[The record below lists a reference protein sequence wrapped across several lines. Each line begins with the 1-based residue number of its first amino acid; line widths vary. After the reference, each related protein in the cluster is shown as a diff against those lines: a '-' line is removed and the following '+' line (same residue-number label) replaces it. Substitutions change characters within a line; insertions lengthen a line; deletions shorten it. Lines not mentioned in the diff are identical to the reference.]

1 MYPYANKKG
10 NINIKR
16 KREKKKK
23 KKKKY
28 KKSRK
33 FLAKQNKGE

>member
-16 KREKKKK
+16 KRERKKIEKK
-23 KKKKY
+23 C
-28 KKSRK
+28 RK
-33 FLAKQNKGE
+33 FPAKQNKGE